1 MMTTNK
7 KKIAIIVIVAV
18 ITVCISCV
26 IYKMTHK
33 EAETQRD
40 PVIVTNT
47 TTREIREAI
56 PGANDTTVK
65 DVSRQIERV
74 TEREAPRQE
83 WYSTDQQSANKKAE
97 TFHSRDNGDVL
108 LKETAMKPVDE
119 KTNIIENKY
128 YSVSTARKHDI
139 QVGGATIGGNAYIT
153 AGYRNRDVT
162 YTAFYD
168 PVKKTGGAGVSV
180 VVTKW

>member
-1 MMTTNK
+1 MTTTNK
-7 KKIAIIVIVAV
+7 KKIAIIIIVAV

-26 IYKMTHK
+26 IYSKIK
-33 EAETQRD
+33 EEVKTD

-108 LKETAMKPVDE
+108 LKETTMKPVDR

-139 QVGGATIGGNAYIT
+139 QVGGATIGGDAYIT

-168 PVKKTGGAGVSV
+168 PIDKKGGAGVSV
-180 VVTKW
+180 VVAKW

>member
-1 MMTTNK
+1 
-7 KKIAIIVIVAV
+7 
-18 ITVCISCV
+18 
-26 IYKMTHK
+26 MTHK
-33 EAETQRD
+33 ETSKAPD

-47 TTREIREAI
+47 TTREVREAM

-97 TFHSRDNGDVL
+97 TFRSRDNGDVL
-108 LKETAMKPVDE
+108 LKETATKPVDE

-139 QVGGATIGGNAYIT
+139 QLGGAAIDGKGYVT

-162 YTAFYD
+162 YTAYYD
-168 PVKKTGGAGVSV
+168 PVHKAGGAGVSV
-180 VVTKW
+180 VVAKW